1 MGLAEGTHVMST
13 YLDEQNHIVISG
25 DDARGG
31 VTGHNARYVLA
42 FGLTGVVATFAIIAI
57 YFGYDQL
64 QASLLSALSQNPLP
78 ALRAFAPYAAI
89 VLCGA
94 IAAGLLLGLWNAI
107 AGRDE
112 NASQTFMRL
121 RVVTQVALIGVIMT
135 ILFVSQT
142 A

>member
-1 MGLAEGTHVMST
+1 MTT
-13 YLDEQNHIVISG
+13 YVDEQNHIVISE

-42 FGLTGVVATFAIIAI
+42 YGLSGVIAMFAAVAI
-57 YFGYDQL
+57 YYGYDQV
-64 QASLLSALSQNPLP
+64 QATLSPALEQNPSQE
-78 ALRAFAPYAAI
+78 LRALAPYAAI

-94 IAAGLLLGLWNAI
+94 IAAGMLLGLWNVI

-112 NASQTFMRL
+112 NASQNFMRL
-121 RVVTQVALIGVIMT
+121 RVVTQFALICVVMAIVYVGKP
-135 ILFVSQT
+135 